1 MPPWRW
7 VPVLLI
13 LALCGLVVLIFLP
26 TVLELSNP
34 KDKGPRQ
41 ILEPPSRNSAE
52 EDEEPEKRNTYS

>member
-26 TVLELSNP
+26 SILELSNP

-41 ILEPPSRNSAE
+41 FPETTAE
-52 EDEEPEKRNTYS
+52 NDAKEDDKPEQ